1 MNVFTKYLLL
11 VLSALLCG
19 IADCQNNT
27 STARKP
33 ENRTSSKT
41 KHTDID
47 YTALYE
53 ECKHINPDILQQ
65 KAYHLVARNHVDSA
79 LALYNIAASLYAN
92 SPTTKR
98 LYKLAT
104 IYNNIGYIYF
114 FHFSNFQ
121 QAYTYFLKA
130 KELCDEH
137 GFNDLLSSILL
148 HIGNVFIDYG
158 DFETSMQY
166 YREGFELCLA
176 SRDWITL
183 QTIFF
188 NMFSQCLEQNRIQEY
203 AAELTAFKQAPIPDS
218 IPMYQFS
225 QHFCNALYHIQA
237 QEYAQALPLFDS
249 MQHSIN
255 TAFTPERFH
264 LITLNMQAETFAMSK
279 EIDEAISNMLK
290 AVELSKQYPNVDDIR
305 MWSYRRLAQ
314 YHEQKR
320 EKDKASEYKALSLD
334 IEDKSLSFKNLSQ
347 IHEIK
352 SVYEL
357 GKLNE
362 HIDKLNQ
369 KRQLQTS
376 ILTIVSIG
384 LAFILIL
391 LSRVIVQNK
400 KLDQKNR
407 ELFLRNEAMLRQLDE
422 EREIRKK
429 RLDKNIQLHD
439 KKNVECPSKNK
450 KQHNN
455 NELIDYKDKDKKK
468 YLSGSLDKTRINSL
482 WQKIIQIMDSNPE
495 IYSNDFSIVRLATL
509 AESNSK
515 YVSQTINEMSG
526 MNFNGFLAEYRINE
540 ACRRISD
547 RQNYGMLTLEAI
559 GNSVGF
565 NSRSNFINLF
575 RKKTGLSPSEY
586 ARISKQE
593 QKSTTGIKQQ

>member
-11 VLSALLCG
+11 VLSALLYG
-19 IADCQNNT
+19 IADCQNTT
-27 STARKP
+27 STTRNP
-33 ENRTSSKT
+33 ENRTSSKIE
-41 KHTDID
+41 HTDID
-47 YTALYE
+47 YTALYK
-53 ECKHINPDILQQ
+53 ECKNINPDILQE

-92 SPTTKR
+92 STTTKR

-121 QAYTYFLKA
+121 QAYTCFLKA
-130 KELCDEH
+130 KELCEEH
-137 GFNDLLSSILL
+137 EFNDLLSSILL

-188 NMFSQCLEQNRIQEY
+188 NMFSQCLEQNRIQEH

-249 MQHSIN
+249 MQHNIN
-255 TAFTPERFH
+255 TTFTPERFH
-264 LITLNMQAETFAMSK
+264 LITSSMRAETFALNK
-279 EIDEAISNMLK
+279 EIDKAISNMLK

-305 MWSYRRLAQ
+305 MWSYRKLAQ
-314 YHEQKR
+314 YHEQKG
-320 EKDKASEYKALSLD
+320 EKDKASEYKALALD

-362 HIDKLNQ
+362 HIHELNRKKQ
-369 KRQLQTS
+369 QQTT
-376 ILTIVSIG
+376 ILSIVSIG
-384 LAFILIL
+384 LAFILFL

-407 ELFLRNEAMLRQLDE
+407 ELFLQNKAMLRQLDE
-422 EREIRKK
+422 EREARKTMQE
-429 RLDKNIQLHD
+429 KNANAQSHD
-439 KKNVECPSKNK
+439 TKNVEDSSKNT
-450 KQHNN
+450 KQHNE
-455 NELIDYKDKDKKK
+455 NETINSIDKNQKN
-468 YLSGSLDKTRINSL
+468 YLSGSLDKTRTSLL

-495 IYSNDFSIVRLATL
+495 IYSNDFSIMRLATL

-593 QKSTTGIKQQ
+593 QNRQQT